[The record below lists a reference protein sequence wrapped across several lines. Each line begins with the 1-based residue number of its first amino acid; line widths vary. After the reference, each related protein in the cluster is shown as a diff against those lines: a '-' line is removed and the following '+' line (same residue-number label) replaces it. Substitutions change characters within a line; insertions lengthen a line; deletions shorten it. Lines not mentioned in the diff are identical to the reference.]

1 MMRMQRGVAGIIL
14 PPLEMRMS
22 MARRGEWLA
31 VVTFIMRTKC
41 LVDVQMIN
49 ISV

>member
-1 MMRMQRGVAGIIL
+1 MRMQRGVAGIIL
-14 PPLEMRMS
+14 PPLEMRM
-22 MARRGEWLA
+22 RRGEWLA

-41 LVDVQMIN
+41 LVDVQMTN